1 MRTFF
6 KNGRCHTAHEI
17 EETAMTTPGM
27 QKMSTDDEPCSLL
40 VHDTQ
45 PVTLKVTVFPNI
57 KTMVLSN
64 SLNM

>member
-1 MRTFF
+1 
-6 KNGRCHTAHEI
+6 
-17 EETAMTTPGM
+17 MTTPGM